1 MFKNHNTGKMAKLH
15 VVLLSVLL
23 QAYWSAYM
31 VKSENTSVN
40 LKIGLAGINPFVY
53 HENNEFHG
61 SDIQMIKILSKKLG
75 FSYNLTLETHDPYN
89 NVFHKV
95 KSFLIPIK

>member
-1 MFKNHNTGKMAKLH
+1 MAKLH
-15 VVLLSVLL
+15 VVLLSVAL

-61 SDIQMIKILSKKLG
+61 SDIHMIKILSKKLG

-95 KSFLIPIK
+95 KPFLVPIW